1 MDRRDFGKGI
11 MAGVA
16 AAGVVGAQGAEAV
29 AAAPRPVYN
38 NLIPNLKVI
47 RNDKVRL
54 GAQGT
59 GGGETTISQ
68 ENINYQKRWGI
79 KYITASVEGP
89 RGVPG
94 VLPNE
99 AAADAAARA
108 AGGGAATGR
117 AANLPGAGG
126 RMSPTEPW
134 NLDGLKQ
141 IRDVLAENDLVLEG
155 LRMDSAYIAM
165 KAGLERE
172 RYLQLICDNVRKAG
186 MAGVKL
192 ISTHWNLSPIRRN
205 FTVPGRGNS
214 TYVGFK
220 LEPDWKSLPPLPAA
234 PVSSDEYWERL
245 DTFMKAVI
253 PVCKESNVNFA
264 THPYDPGGLPIG
276 YLGVADWD
284 DGDFI
289 KAMLRYEQLYD
300 DPHNGFQYDTGVARE
315 SLPAGNTQIALL
327 HGLLQRKK
335 IHQIHFRNVRGG
347 LLNFIEVYHDEGDV
361 NLFNI
366 IRLLRD
372 MNWEGSLLPDHSV
385 QNPGDRTGLQSFA
398 FSNGYIKGLLRAA
411 DEEAIRATSA

>member
-1 MDRRDFGKGI
+1 MNRRWFGKSLLASI
-11 MAGVA
+11 A
-16 AAGVVGAQGAEAV
+16 AAATAGARAAK
-29 AAAPRPVYN
+29 AAASAAPAYN
-38 NLIPNLKVI
+38 ELVPGLKVI

-68 ENINYQKRWGI
+68 ENIDYQKRWGI
-79 KYITASVEGP
+79 KYITASVESP

-94 VLPNE
+94 VLPNGAAAE
-99 AAADAAARA
+99 AAARAARA
-108 AGGGAATGR
+108 AGGSPTGPR
-117 AANLPGAGG
+117 GPG
-126 RMSPTEPW
+126 RMTPTEPW

-141 IRDVLAENDLVLEG
+141 IRDVLAENDLVFEG
-155 LRMDSAYIAM
+155 LRMDSAYITM
-165 KAGLERE
+165 KPGPERE
-172 RYLQLICDNVRKAG
+172 RYLELICDNVRKAG
-186 MAGVKL
+186 LAGVKL

-205 FTVPGRGNS
+205 FTLPGRGNS

-220 LEPDWKSLPPLPAA
+220 LEPNWKDLPPLPAA

-264 THPYDPGGLPIG
+264 THPYDPGGLPLG
-276 YLGVADWD
+276 YLGVDNWN

-289 KAMLRYEQLYD
+289 KAMLRYEKLYD
-300 DPHNGFQYDTGVARE
+300 DPHNGFQYDTGVAGE
-315 SLPAGNTQIALL
+315 SLPSGTSQIALL

-335 IHQIHFRNVRGG
+335 VHQFHFRNVRGG

-361 NLFNI
+361 DLFNI

-385 QNPGDRTGLQSFA
+385 ENPGDHSGLQSFA
-398 FSNGYIKGLLRAA
+398 FSNGYIKGLLKAA
-411 DEEAIRATSA
+411 DEEAVRATSA